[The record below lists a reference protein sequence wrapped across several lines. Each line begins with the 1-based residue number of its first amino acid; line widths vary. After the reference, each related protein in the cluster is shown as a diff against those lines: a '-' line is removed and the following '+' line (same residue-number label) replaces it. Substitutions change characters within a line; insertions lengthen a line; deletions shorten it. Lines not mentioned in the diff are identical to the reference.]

1 VYQTAAAPAAT
12 SNAPRPT
19 TPALGA
25 PVNGSVPAGLTPPPV
40 LLLGLGLGGTVVG
53 LTPPGGTV
61 CTTPVGV
68 VPLGVGELLG
78 LTPP

>member
-1 VYQTAAAPAAT
+1 M
-12 SNAPRPT
+12 
-19 TPALGA
+19 TPALGV
-25 PVNGSVPAGLTPPPV
+25 PVSGSVPAGLTPPPV
-40 LLLGLGLGGTVVG
+40 LLLGLGATVVG

-61 CTTPVGV
+61 WTTPVGV